1 MRWIA
6 GADYRNDGLCSSY
19 SNLADNRR
27 LTYWVYI
34 MKRKNV
40 QIVAVDLFCGA
51 GGLTHGLLAESI
63 TVRAGFDI
71 DSACQYA
78 YEKNNGAPFIIKDV
92 VKIKGKEINTLFG
105 KSKTRLL
112 AGCAPCQPF
121 SKYTQGKD
129 TKADQK
135 WSMLYEF
142 ARLVKEAKPEIVTM
156 ENVPQLIKHEVY
168 QDFVSQLEALK
179 YKVWTGVVFCPDYG
193 IPQTRHRLVLLASRL
208 GNIALIPPTHSKE
221 EYKTV
226 KETIGRL
233 PKIKHGERSRHDR
246 LHISST
252 LSDLNFNRI
261 MASKPDGSWLDW
273 DSDLIAACH
282 KKPGRTTYRS
292 VYGRMSWK
300 KPSPTITTQFI
311 GFGNGRFG
319 HPEQHRA
326 LSLREGALLQTF
338 PEQYEFIPPKNPIV
352 LKRLARMIG
361 NAVPVKLGEVIGK
374 SIVKHVEG
382 LNK

>member
-1 MRWIA
+1 MKKNKIKIA
-6 GADYRNDGLCSSY
+6 
-19 SNLADNRR
+19 
-27 LTYWVYI
+27 
-34 MKRKNV
+34 
-40 QIVAVDLFCGA
+40 AVDLFCGA
-51 GGLTHGLLAESI
+51 GGLTHGLLMESI

-78 YEKNNGAPFIIKDV
+78 YEKNNNSPFIIKDV
-92 VKIKGKEINTLFG
+92 SKIKGKEISSLFG
-105 KSKTRLL
+105 QNEIKLL

-135 WSMLYEF
+135 WGMLYEF
-142 ARLVKEAKPEIVTM
+142 SRLVREVNPEIVTM
-156 ENVPQLIKHEVY
+156 ENVPQLMRHEVY
-168 QDFVSQLEALK
+168 QNFVSKLESLGYHTWA
-179 YKVWTGVVFCPDYG
+179 GVVFCPDYG

-208 GNIALIPPTHSKE
+208 GKISIIPPIHSKE
-221 EYKTV
+221 SYKSV
-226 KETIGRL
+226 KEAIGHL
-233 PKIKHGERSRHDR
+233 PKIDHGKKYNHDP
-246 LHISST
+246 LHISSK
-252 LSDLNFNRI
+252 LSDINLKRI
-261 MASKPDGSWLDW
+261 KASKPDGSWLDW
-273 DSDLIAACH
+273 NPDLVAECH

-338 PEQYEFIPPKNPIV
+338 PEHYEFVSPENPIV
-352 LKRLARMIG
+352 LKHIARMIG
-361 NAVPVKLGEVIGK
+361 NAVPVELGRIIGV
-374 SIVKHVEG
+374 SINKHLG
-382 LNK
+382 DIYD

>member
-1 MRWIA
+1 MRKKKIKIA
-6 GADYRNDGLCSSY
+6 
-19 SNLADNRR
+19 
-27 LTYWVYI
+27 
-34 MKRKNV
+34 
-40 QIVAVDLFCGA
+40 AVDLFCGA

-71 DSACQYA
+71 DSACKYA
-78 YEKNNGAPFIIKDV
+78 YEKNNDAPFIIKDV
-92 VKIKGKEINTLFG
+92 AKIKGSEINARF
-105 KSKTRLL
+105 KKDEIRLL

-129 TKADQK
+129 AEADQK
-135 WSMLYEF
+135 WKMLYEF

-156 ENVPQLIKHEVY
+156 ENVPQLIKHKVY

-179 YKVWTGVVFCPDYG
+179 YKAWTGVVFCPDYG

-208 GNIALIPPTHSKE
+208 GEIALIPPTHSKDTYQTVE
-221 EYKTV
+221 EV
-226 KETIGRL
+226 IAHL
-233 PKIKHGERSRHDR
+233 PEIKHGEQSEHDP
-246 LHISST
+246 LHTSST
-252 LSDLNFNRI
+252 LSDMNYKRI
-261 MASKPDGSWLDW
+261 KASKPDGSWLDW
-273 DSDLIAACH
+273 DSGLVAACH

-338 PEQYEFIPPKNPIV
+338 PEQYEFTPPEKPVV
-352 LKRLARMIG
+352 LKHIARMIG

-374 SIVKHVEG
+374 SIVMHVEG
-382 LNK
+382 VKNGKERRRTKVHV

>member
-1 MRWIA
+1 MRKKKIKIA
-6 GADYRNDGLCSSY
+6 
-19 SNLADNRR
+19 
-27 LTYWVYI
+27 
-34 MKRKNV
+34 
-40 QIVAVDLFCGA
+40 AVDLFCGA

-78 YEKNNGAPFIIKDV
+78 YEKNNDAPFIIKDV
-92 VKIKGKEINTLFG
+92 TKIKGKEINKLFA
-105 KSKTRLL
+105 KNEIRLL

-129 TKADQK
+129 AKADQK
-135 WSMLYEF
+135 WKMLYEF

-156 ENVPQLIKHEVY
+156 ENVPQLIRHKVY

-193 IPQTRHRLVLLASRL
+193 IPQTRQRLVLLASRL
-208 GNIALIPPTHSKE
+208 GEITLIPPTHSKE
-221 EYKTV
+221 EYQTV
-226 KETIGRL
+226 KEVIGHL
-233 PKIKHGERSRHDR
+233 PKIKHGERSKHDR
-246 LHISST
+246 LHTSST
-252 LSDLNFNRI
+252 LSAVNVKRI
-261 MASKPDGSWLDW
+261 KASKPEGSWMDW
-273 DSDLIAACH
+273 DSDLVAACH
-282 KKPGRTTYRS
+282 KKPGRATYRS

-338 PEQYEFIPPKNPIV
+338 PEQYEFTPLEKPVV
-352 LKRLARMIG
+352 LKHIARMIG

-374 SIVKHVEG
+374 SIFMHVESLKNG
-382 LNK
+382 KEKRRTVHV